1 MSLLNAQPTE
11 TIMQSNNPLQLC
23 GQLDILAAKSSKKKL
38 VELVTSWVNKLI
50 SDNSAY
56 TIDSVPYHPFY
67 KALEEFLKDIEN
79 PSLSRGL
86 IGAFTRLA
94 SANASKVKKA
104 YKILQLTRPPSS
116 KVNIALTAAE
126 HTSMVL
132 VAVGEE
138 MDFGPL
144 KVVATVVA
152 KIIELAK
159 TAKGNKDEALRL
171 GEHVKGMMNE
181 LKESL
186 NGTENLPPEESAVI
200 GRSIQPLQAL
210 DDIAVMLQQLQKSTS
225 NHFTEVFSAKDMKDE
240 LGQLQRKLDD
250 AFCTFLANNNLAL
263 HIRNPFV

>member
-1 MSLLNAQPTE
+1 MHSAITLKAILETLRQMQKKSKYHHITELLFVKDRKDDLAQLRVLLDDAQLMFLTNSVLAIQLKMSSLRTHVTQVD
-11 TIMQSNNPLQLC
+11 SDSKNPD
-23 GQLDILAAKSSKKKL
+23 GEAS
-38 VELVTSWVNKLI
+38 
-50 SDNSAY
+50 
-56 TIDSVPYHPFY
+56 
-67 KALEEFLKDIEN
+67 LEELLPIEKL
-79 PSLSRGL
+79 LSRGL

-104 YKILQLTRPPSS
+104 YKILQLTWPPSL

-132 VAVGEE
+132 VAVGEG

-159 TAKGNKDEALRL
+159 TANGNKDEALRL

-210 DDIAVMLQQLQKSTS
+210 DDIAVMLQ
-225 NHFTEVFSAKDMKDE
+225 
-240 LGQLQRKLDD
+240 
-250 AFCTFLANNNLAL
+250 
-263 HIRNPFV
+263 